1 MSVVVTKGHS
11 TASLLFRDISVGDF
25 HPSQNFSSGFKRMA
39 FMEFLITEEGN
50 SQIKFNFVF
59 GIPALTWRK
68 CCMVILKI

>member
-1 MSVVVTKGHS
+1 MSVVVTEGHS
-11 TASLLFRDISVGDF
+11 TASLLLGDISVGDF
-25 HPSQNFSSGFKRMA
+25 HPSQNFSSGFKRMP

-68 CCMVILKI
+68 